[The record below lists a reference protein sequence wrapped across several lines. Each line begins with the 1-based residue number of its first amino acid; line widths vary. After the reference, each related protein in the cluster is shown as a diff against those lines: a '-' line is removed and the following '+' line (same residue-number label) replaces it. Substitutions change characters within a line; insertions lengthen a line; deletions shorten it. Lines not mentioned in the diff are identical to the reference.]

1 MNESATSCAQFQLLK
16 QAYESTLREEALYEI
31 GGPAS
36 FQQAAQYKADATV
49 ASTNARDRFINH
61 YKGCPV
67 CRKSRES

>member
-36 FQQAAQYKADATV
+36 FQQAIKYKGEAKA
-49 ASTNARDRFINH
+49 ASTDARDRFIDH
-61 YKGCPV
+61 YKRCTV